1 MKRKK
6 NSQKPQALV
15 KVIVH
20 EFVFLHW
27 GSGVTYTSL
36 GLILSQQEKDSKSFK
51 TVWVRELPVHRPVLK
66 MVHQTPAAQQTHL
79 SYTRTQRPIRFTLK
93 ASSGWTCKHPW
104 CGFETKLLIL
114 TIPTTLQ
121 WKNGIYIMFYWSQLS
136 RWKWLTAMPGHTQ

>member
-1 MKRKK
+1 MKEKKKEKK

-51 TVWVRELPVHRPVLK
+51 TV
-66 MVHQTPAAQQTHL
+66 
-79 SYTRTQRPIRFTLK
+79 
-93 ASSGWTCKHPW
+93 
-104 CGFETKLLIL
+104 
-114 TIPTTLQ
+114 
-121 WKNGIYIMFYWSQLS
+121 
-136 RWKWLTAMPGHTQ
+136 